1 MIKLMIKYIDSS
13 GKITHEEK
21 DVTGLSER
29 EITNLCSNIR
39 RNNKRFDTTVS
50 IHKFKF
56 EEKED

>member
-1 MIKLMIKYIDSS
+1 MIKYIDSS

-56 EEKED
+56 EEKDN

>member
-1 MIKLMIKYIDSS
+1 MVKLLIRYIDSS
-13 GKITHEEK
+13 GKIICEEK
-21 DVTGLSER
+21 DVSGLSKR

-39 RNNKRFDTTVS
+39 RNNKRFNITVS